1 VIHDT
6 PQQGRPE
13 EYRNR
18 ARQCREHAA
27 TVKSLAIYL
36 TLSEMAREYE
46 ALARAADGGGGERF
60 PLCD

>member
-1 VIHDT
+1 MIHDT

-27 TVKSLAIYL
+27 TAKSLAIYL
-36 TLSEMAREYE
+36 ALSEMAREYE
-46 ALARAADGGGGERF
+46 ALAQAADGGGGGRSL
-60 PLCD
+60 PCG